1 MLIIFRLATLAA
13 MLINAK
19 KNHVRAELREKIVKN
34 CTGTLYGLWSKNV
47 ALGQWQKYVAGVIRD
62 WWGKLETESRKN
74 NATM

>member
-19 KNHVRAELREKIVKN
+19 KNHVPVELREKVGKIVPIL
-34 CTGTLYGLWSKNV
+34 CIGCGQKNV
-47 ALGQWQKYVAGVIRD
+47 DLGQWQKYVAGVIPD
-62 WWGKLETESRKN
+62 WWEKLETETRKN